1 MRRRTDFLLLGLG
14 AVFATVSTVSAW
26 ALEIP
31 YLSQRVTDQAQI
43 LDSGAESRLEDQLK
57 QLETSTGAQ
66 VAVLTIP
73 SLEGEVLEDYSLRV
87 VEEWQLGRDDEDD
100 GVLVLVARDDRK
112 VRIEVGYGLEGAI
125 TDLQS
130 KRIIDGLMVPE
141 FRRGDFAAGIEA
153 AVRAIGGAI
162 RGEADAIPQPVSS
175 ARSDSSG
182 GSDSVAIFFWLAI
195 SLFWIFSAFSK
206 KGRRGG
212 GGGWIIGSGG
222 GGFSGGGFS
231 GGGGSFGGGGASGSW

>member
-1 MRRRTDFLLLGLG
+1 MLRRTMFLLPALGVVL
-14 AVFATVSTVSAW
+14 ALSTVSSS
-26 ALEIP
+26 ALEVP
-31 YLSQRVTDQAQI
+31 YLSHRVTDQAGI
-43 LDSGAESRLEDQLK
+43 LDSAAESRLEEQLK

-73 SLEGEVLEDYSLRV
+73 SLDGEVLEDFSLRV
-87 VEEWQLGRDDEDD
+87 VEEWRLGRDDEDD

-141 FRRGDFAAGIEA
+141 FRQGDFAGGIEA
-153 AVRAIGGAI
+153 AVGAIGGAI
-162 RGEADAIPQPVSS
+162 RGEPDAIPVSAS
-175 ARSDSSG
+175 SSDSSG
-182 GSDSVAIFFWLAI
+182 GSDPITIFWLAI
-195 SLFWIFSAFSK
+195 FFLFWILSAFSK

-212 GGGWIIGSGG
+212 GGGWIIGSGGG